1 MGRCFTV
8 SKKDYMGENRGFK
21 SFFYMIFFF
30 PLQNVKNVVMGGY
43 FWTRKKL
50 LWQRKQNFLGQCIK
64 SIHQVT
70 LSPFSAWTKHEWIRT
85 IP

>member
-1 MGRCFTV
+1 MCCIKEYMYLMMGRCFTV

-43 FWTRKKL
+43 F
-50 LWQRKQNFLGQCIK
+50 
-64 SIHQVT
+64 
-70 LSPFSAWTKHEWIRT
+70 
-85 IP
+85 